1 MTEVKEVTSE
11 QACIRMMWTHLQST
25 GAAIFSSPSDFPAPG
40 ICTKQVSPTRSREG
54 KNPFSNY
61 MLSPSHRQLLQQ
73 LKSVVNLC
81 RKLQHLAP
89 FQQEICGIAE
99 RQEQLLLYF
108 KESMQDTSLQERSYR
123 MGQGIVTTSINDKGL
138 VAPNCNH
145 SRPHNFFIT
154 LINYPMRNLLPKT
167 L

>member
-1 MTEVKEVTSE
+1 MTSE

-40 ICTKQVSPTRSREG
+40 ICTKQVSTTRSREG

-123 MGQGIVTTSINDKGL
+123 MRQGIVTTSISDKGL
-138 VAPNCNH
+138 VAPNCNR

-154 LINYPMRNLLPKT
+154 LINYPVRNLLPKT